1 MNNIIRNT
9 IIFGGFVGIG
19 IGVYGFIVGTFNA
32 NMVRANTLFMALP
45 MIAVAA
51 DFLEGDT

>member
-1 MNNIIRNT
+1 MIRII
-9 IIFGGFVGIG
+9 ILLISFIG

-32 NMVRANTLFMALP
+32 NMVLANTLFMALQ

-51 DFLEGDT
+51 DFLEGE